1 MHRRSSRFLFRSVI
15 SLMAVGYLLVHP
27 GASPAAA
34 AQLTPQQVSQF
45 LANPSAFLAEHPNG
59 GARLVSRIRDLLLS
73 DPSTLSAIIA
83 LLANANDAQQ
93 AAIGSGLGQAA
104 QALASTNPTLANQ
117 IQTALAGSGSKLAI
131 ASYSATTGNVQIGA
145 AGGGGGGT
153 GGGGPIS
160 GGAPTGGG
168 GGSGAGQGGS
178 TGTSSGGGGLSGG
191 TGSVTGPSSS
201 NGPVSPI

>member
-1 MHRRSSRFLFRSVI
+1 MHRRSLRFLFRSLV

-27 GASPAAA
+27 GALPAGA

-45 LANPSAFLAEHPNG
+45 LANPSAILADHPNG
-59 GARLVSRIRDLLLS
+59 GARLVSRIRDLALS
-73 DPSTLSAIIA
+73 DPATLAAIIA

-93 AAIGSGLGQAA
+93 SAIGSGLGQAA

-145 AGGGGGGT
+145 AGGGGA

-160 GGAPTGGG
+160 GGAPSGAGGG
-168 GGSGAGQGGS
+168 GGNGQGGS
-178 TGTSSGGGGLSGG
+178 TGTGSGGGFGLSGG
-191 TGSVTGPSSS
+191 GSVATPGSSTGA
-201 NGPVSPI
+201 PVSPI